1 VLLPRSPLSRSRA
14 KLTSGSYDLHALST
28 LRAFTLSQDQTLRRL
43 MHPQEV
49 DLPGC
54 KVRPQDFRRT
64 SPDASYHNSVVKV
77 PPHRFG
83 DPCPSGNLAGHQGL
97 QRILFYS
104 TGAGV
109 CQGPSLR
116 ALPGVCPHQGRW
128 PSGLLQ
134 AYVITEDGHAVK
146 NPPHGWNGRPTRP
159 PLSSDK
165 RTSRDRSAMHRPP
178 SLVQG
183 RSESPTRGT
192 EAPAHR
198 SFPSAQQGDRPPAP

>member
-1 VLLPRSPLSRSRA
+1 
-14 KLTSGSYDLHALST
+14 
-28 LRAFTLSQDQTLRRL
+28 

-146 NPPHGWNGRPTRP
+146 IPPTDGTVAPRGLLCR
-159 PLSSDK
+159 L
-165 RTSRDRSAMHRPP
+165 TSGLRAIVPRCIALPP
-178 SLVQG
+178 SSKAGPNLPPGEPKRPLTGAFQA
-183 RSESPTRGT
+183 RSRAT
-192 EAPAHR
+192 
-198 SFPSAQQGDRPPAP
+198 DRPPPEPGAGFDKSGCRC